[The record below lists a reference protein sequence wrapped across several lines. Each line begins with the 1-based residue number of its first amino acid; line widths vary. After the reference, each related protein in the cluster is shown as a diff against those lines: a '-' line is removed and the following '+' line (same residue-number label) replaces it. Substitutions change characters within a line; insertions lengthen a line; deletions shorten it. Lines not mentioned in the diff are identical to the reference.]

1 MNAYSTLTSTLTD
14 TYTDARLRAVMAE
27 VGADFYA
34 PCAAGFITAETARR
48 WTEDLTFVLRH
59 RGAKRF
65 QLQCT
70 LPNGYRQALHYEVS
84 SDGSVRESSGAGGI
98 DFFALPQGTCVGLYV
113 EIDYQSPNIG
123 VVNSYTQQRG
133 WGTNG
138 QAVQGETVRDRA
150 YSKDGY
156 GVVRSKVGQW
166 T

>member
-1 MNAYSTLTSTLTD
+1 VTVPYTATRTQTD

-34 PCAAGFITAETARR
+34 PCAAGFITAETARV
-48 WTEDLTFVLRH
+48 WTEELTFILQH
-59 RGAKRF
+59 RCARRF

-70 LPNGYRQALHYEVS
+70 LPSGYKQALHYEVS
-84 SDGSVRESSGAGGI
+84 SDGSVQESSGAGGI
-98 DFFALPQGTCVGLYV
+98 DFFALPQGTQVGLV
-113 EIDYQSPNIG
+113 VTLDEQSPNIG
-123 VVNSYTQQRG
+123 IVRAYTQQRG

-138 QAVQGETVRDRA
+138 QAVQGDTVRDRT

-156 GVVRSKVGQW
+156 GIVRSKVGQW

>member
-1 MNAYSTLTSTLTD
+1 VTVPFTATRTQTD

-34 PCAAGFITAETARR
+34 PCAAGFITAETART
-48 WTEDLTFVLRH
+48 WTEELTFILRH
-59 RGAKRF
+59 RGARRF

-70 LPNGYRQALHYEVS
+70 LPNGYKQALHYEVS
-84 SDGSVRESSGAGGI
+84 SDGSVQESSGAGGI
-98 DFFALPQGTCVGLYV
+98 DFFALPQGTHVGLV
-113 EIDYQSPNIG
+113 VTLDEQSPNIG
-123 VVNSYTQQRG
+123 IVRAYTQQRG

-138 QAVQGETVRDRA
+138 QAVQGDQQRDRA

-156 GVVRSKVGQW
+156 GIVRSKIGQW